1 MWIIFTFV
9 GLWHDL
15 WCARTPRM
23 YMASNLNARHDRWRW
38 LAWAWINCVCFS
50 LEIVF
55 GQWFFAEGK
64 RPDGSS
70 RGSGIRRT
78 IRSSRYYRL
87 IAAMAATCNIMY
99 VTSHFLNAR
108 NAARAFVILAIL
120 VALVFATI
128 SIMITPTTAI
138 ISPTN
143 HTDFLIYFCSGLA
156 FVSRHLLELL
166 PISPSIFSPLSLT
179 LPLRCFR
186 RIAPSCTDSPERSCP
201 AFLLFLFAAAIQI
214 I

>member
-1 MWIIFTFV
+1 
-9 GLWHDL
+9 
-15 WCARTPRM
+15 M
-23 YMASNLNARHDRWRW
+23 YMASNLNVRHDRWRW

-120 VALVFATI
+120 VALVFATM
-128 SIMITPTTAI
+128 SIIDDPHHCHYFANK
-138 ISPTN
+138 SHGFP
-143 HTDFLIYFCSGLA
+143 DLFLQ
-156 FVSRHLLELL
+156 R
-166 PISPSIFSPLSLT
+166 PSIRKQTSA
-179 LPLRCFR
+179 
-186 RIAPSCTDSPERSCP
+186 RIVAD
-201 AFLLFLFAAAIQI
+201 
-214 I
+214 